1 VTADDL
7 PLPTLLSRLLIEFTI
22 EFDSE
27 AEHRLEHRTTLARRA
42 APAVAHGWCRK
53 RCGPTSCSSSAGTGY
68 RCTRLTTSPA
78 SPTWPGLQ
86 QYPDGWRARG
96 PYLRQTTAVLND
108 PGAALPHYPMMLH
121 RGGWPDGN

>member
-68 RCTRLTTSPA
+68 RCTRLTISPA
-78 SPTWPGLQ
+78 SPTWPACSGGATSRSGRT
-86 QYPDGWRARG
+86 PRMGGRPRAAG
-96 PYLRQTTAVLND
+96 SLMSSAF
-108 PGAALPHYPMMLH
+108 GAS
-121 RGGWPDGN
+121 